1 MIHSYTCI
9 KLQSEINKPRS
20 MIHLT
25 MLTLQHMERVPYITP
40 TLKWYKYPRTLALS
54 LTQNANVLVVN
65 KNI

>member
-1 MIHSYTCI
+1 
-9 KLQSEINKPRS
+9 
-20 MIHLT
+20 